1 MNGVET
7 MKKSNVGRL
16 VGFMLVGLFLVV
28 SSGSGLAANDQES
41 LQGLTAAKVVFDVKK
56 DDPEKLLRALAA
68 IRNVSNSLVRQGVQP
83 DMIVSFRGPTVVC
96 LAEMKEDPEMDEYQ
110 EDVLDKISWNII
122 ELKKAGVQLEVC
134 ELALKL
140 VGMENTGL
148 QPGIKKVEN
157 SLISLIAHQ
166 NKGYAMVAI

>member
-1 MNGVET
+1 M
-7 MKKSNVGRL
+7 R
-16 VGFMLVGLFLVV
+16 
-28 SSGSGLAANDQES
+28 
-41 LQGLTAAKVVFDVKK
+41 AAKVVFDVKK
-56 DDPEKLLRALAA
+56 DDPEKLLRALSA
-68 IRNVSNSLVRQGVQP
+68 IRNVRNSLVRQGVQP

-96 LAEMKEDPEMDEYQ
+96 LVDMKEDPGMTEYQ
-110 EDVLDKISWNII
+110 EDVLDKISWNIV
-122 ELKKAGVQLEVC
+122 ELTKTGVQLEVC

-140 VGMENTGL
+140 VDMENTGL

>member
-1 MNGVET
+1 
-7 MKKSNVGRL
+7 MKKTVIGRL
-16 VGFMLVGLFLVV
+16 AGFMLVGLFLVV
-28 SSGSGLAANDQES
+28 SAGSSLAADGQEP

-56 DDPEKLLRALAA
+56 DDPEKLLRALSA
-68 IRNVSNSLVRQGVQP
+68 IRNVRNSLVRQGVQP
-83 DMIVSFRGPTVVC
+83 DMVVSFRGPSVVC
-96 LAEMKEDPEMDEYQ
+96 LVDKKENPDMDEYK

-122 ELKKAGVQLEVC
+122 ELKKAGVQLEAC
-134 ELALKL
+134 ELALTL

-166 NKGYAMVAI
+166 NRGYAMVAI

>member
-1 MNGVET
+1 
-7 MKKSNVGRL
+7 MKKTGIGRFI
-16 VGFMLVGLFLVV
+16 GFALVGLFLV
-28 SSGSGLAANDQES
+28 LFAAPGFAVDDREAVKEMRA
-41 LQGLTAAKVVFDVKK
+41 TKVVFDVNK
-56 DDPEKLLRALAA
+56 DDPEKLLRALSA
-68 IRNVSNSLVRQGVQP
+68 IRNVRNSLVRQGVQP

-96 LAEMKEDPEMDEYQ
+96 LVDMKEDPDMDEYQ

-122 ELKKAGVQLEVC
+122 ELEKAGIQLEIC

-157 SLISLIAHQ
+157 SLISLIVHQ
-166 NKGYAMVAI
+166 DNGYAMVAI

>member
-1 MNGVET
+1 MEKTGI
-7 MKKSNVGRL
+7 GRFI
-16 VGFMLVGLFLVV
+16 GFALVGLFLVLSAV
-28 SSGSGLAANDQES
+28 PGFAVDDQEA
-41 LQGLTAAKVVFDVKK
+41 LKGMRAAKVVFDVKK
-56 DDPEKLLRALAA
+56 DDPEKLLHALSA
-68 IRNVSNSLVRQGVQP
+68 IRNVRNSLVRQGVQP

-96 LAEMKEDPEMDEYQ
+96 LVDMKEDPGMDEFR
-110 EDVLDKISWNII
+110 EDVLDKISWNIV
-122 ELKKAGVQLEVC
+122 ELTKAGVQLEVC